1 MITRT
6 SGRVENACLLVKLE
20 GDPQTYAVVLEPEAR
35 KLLAHFAAAFSDSEP
50 LTLTPFEGIEFREP
64 EKKPTARPTIVL
76 AKRLSFAQGYA
87 ASKDWS
93 RQDWHYAAPS
103 KSQNFQCLREM
114 TEVVVILNGLTPAEL
129 AVIRLDAAISRLSL
143 KEVTI

>member
-35 KLLAHFAAAFSDSEP
+35 KQLAHFAAAFSDPEP
-50 LTLTPFEGIEFREP
+50 LTITPFQGVEFRETVK
-64 EKKPTARPTIVL
+64 EPTARPTIVL
-76 AKRLSFAQGYA
+76 AKRFSFAQGYA

-103 KSQNFQCLREM
+103 KSQNFQGLREM
-114 TEVVVILNGLTPAEL
+114 TEVIVVLNGLTPAEL
-129 AVIRLDAAISRLSL
+129 AAIHLDARIARLTL
-143 KEVTI
+143 KEVMI